1 MFHATSRHML
11 TWILL
16 DLTASNITTYLL
28 TYYIVAFMAL
38 FGSLTL
44 FRLLV
49 VNDYSV
55 WCQSDTR
62 WYHEYDWQCCVV
74 SMTLCYTR
82 LYSTGWMCNHLIF
95 FSIPLKQSYLCGNNL
110 TAANVYCLYRL
121 QTKTTD
127 NTHSLW
133 VHTVAISNVGQIEWV
148 KFLSLILWC
157 DCSVTVPLL
166 DEGGEGRREE
176 AVDPPLP
183 TSPLLP
189 LPWNDSTAT

>member
-1 MFHATSRHML
+1 MFNAVHVQSCIILPHFLNIKRKHA
-11 TWILL
+11 
-16 DLTASNITTYLL
+16 N
-28 TYYIVAFMAL
+28 
-38 FGSLTL
+38 
-44 FRLLV
+44 
-49 VNDYSV
+49 
-55 WCQSDTR
+55 
-62 WYHEYDWQCCVV
+62 CCVA

-95 FSIPLKQSYLCGNNL
+95 FSIPLRQSYLCGNNL
-110 TAANVYCLYRL
+110 TAANVYCLYSVWQRL
-121 QTKTTD
+121 QTI
-127 NTHSLW
+127 LW

-166 DEGGEGRREE
+166 DKDEGGEGRGDE

-183 TSPLLP
+183 PSPLLP